1 MKRLVKCLC
10 LILAL
15 SLCLALPVAAAETD
29 EAAPYAS
36 NYFGSKSAYLWR
48 TSSTSCQAWFE
59 VTAMRGMAKLGA
71 MYIDIEESSDGA
83 NWYVVE
89 TYYQSSNSNMMA
101 YNTGNHCSYVTFS
114 EMKPGYQYRMYVS
127 LYAED
132 ANGNSG
138 GSGAY
143 GYFVN

>member
-1 MKRLVKCLC
+1 MKRFVKCLC
-10 LILAL
+10 LILAM

-36 NYFGSKSAYLWR
+36 SYFGSKSAYLWR

-59 VTAMRGMAKLGA
+59 VTAMRGMAELGA
-71 MYIDIEESSDGA
+71 LYIDIEESSDGV
-83 NWYVVE
+83 NWYTVE
-89 TYYQSSNSNMMA
+89 TYRRANNANMTA
-101 YNTGNHCSYVTFS
+101 YNTGFHTSYVTFS
-114 EMKPGYQYRMYVS
+114 EMKPDCQYRMYVS
-127 LYAED
+127 LIAED

-138 GSGAY
+138 SSGAY

>member
-1 MKRLVKCLC
+1 MKRFVKCMC

-15 SLCLALPVAAAETD
+15 ALCMAIPVAAA

-36 NYFGSKSAYLWR
+36 SYFGSRDAFLWR

-59 VTAMRGMAKLGA
+59 VTAMRGMAELGA
-71 MYIDIEESSDGA
+71 MYIDIEESSDGV

-89 TYYQSSNSNMMA
+89 TYYQSSNPNMMA
-101 YNTGNHCSYVTFS
+101 YNTGNHSSYVTFS

-127 LYAED
+127 LYAKGMD
-132 ANGNSG
+132 GNSG
-138 GSGAY
+138 SSGKY
-143 GYFVN
+143 GYFAN